1 MRTTNELHLPFP
13 SQFIH
18 STASPCILPPEATE
32 KRGIGRAS
40 SKPPGPSEAAEQQDA
55 ARPNAR
61 SKARTVEGAAAQ
73 RRARIKIQGGVITP
87 AAVRMKE
94 MGGLNAAIDV
104 GKHKLDI
111 ALGSNGELFSEPNQP
126 RAIARLAKRLAKLGC
141 ERGLIEGGSYQNI
154 LVGALRAAE
163 LPVVIINPRWVREFA
178 KSIGQLAKTDHID
191 ARVLADY
198 GERIQPPVR
207 ELSDEQNHAL
217 RGLWVRREQLIEM
230 LVMEEN
236 RLEHAPKALHRSLRA
251 HIAYLRK
258 QIKQADHDLDRA
270 VRNSVLWDQYELLSS
285 VPGVGPVLS
294 VALLSDLPELGR
306 LNRREIAALAGVAPF
321 NCDSGTLRGQRKIQ
335 GGRKR
340 LRRVLYSATV
350 ASVRCNPALRP
361 FYQRLRATGKP
372 AKVALVAAMHKL
384 LLILNAM
391 LKTKTVW
398 RPPCPV

>member
-1 MRTTNELHLPFP
+1 
-13 SQFIH
+13 
-18 STASPCILPPEATE
+18 
-32 KRGIGRAS
+32 
-40 SKPPGPSEAAEQQDA
+40 
-55 ARPNAR
+55 
-61 SKARTVEGAAAQ
+61 
-73 RRARIKIQGGVITP
+73 
-87 AAVRMKE
+87 
-94 MGGLNAAIDV
+94 MGGINAAIDV
-104 GKHKLDI
+104 GKHQLEV

-126 RAIARLAKRLAKLGC
+126 RAIARLAKRLAQLGC
-141 ERGLIEGGSYQNI
+141 ERVLIEGGSYQNV
-154 LVGALRAAE
+154 LVAALRAAE
-163 LPVVIINPRWVREFA
+163 LPVVIINPRRVREFA
-178 KSIGQLAKTDHID
+178 KSIGRLAKTDHID

-207 ELSDEQNHAL
+207 ELPDEQNQAL

-236 RLEHAPKALHRSLRA
+236 RLEHAPKALHRSLEA

-258 QIKQADHDLDRA
+258 QIKQADNDLDRA
-270 VRNSVLWDQYELLSS
+270 VRNSALWDKYELLSS

-350 ASVRCNPALRP
+350 ASVRCNPTLRP
-361 FYQRLRATGKP
+361 FYQRLRGTGKP

-391 LKTKTVW
+391 LKTRTPW
-398 RPPCPV
+398 RPPCPA